1 MSIFN
6 HFQHITLTNDQRN
19 AVEKIEAFIHG
30 ENDVFILNGYAGSG
44 KTTLIKGIAEYLNS
58 LQKKFFLMAPTGRAA
73 KVLTEKTKIN
83 AATIHRSIYSFKD
96 LIEEEISEKENDV
109 TYTYYFKVGNYD
121 QVETIFIV
129 DEASMVSDQY
139 QEQEFIRFGSGK
151 LLQDLIEF
159 SNIQNPQMNS
169 KIVFVGDPA
178 QLPPIEM
185 KFSPALEKK
194 YLEEKWNLIVSVAEM
209 KDVIR
214 QQAGNGI
221 LDSATKIR
229 KCLTSGFFND
239 FNLKENGR
247 DIFNPNYEDLIEI
260 YKKEKGSKVII
271 SYKNKTALDI
281 NNRIRFEKHN
291 ADVPIQPGDTIIVGG
306 NNYRLGIFNGE
317 FGIVNDAGAC
327 SETREIRFNK
337 KDKGVVSVLLT
348 WRKIELIMPDDNGNS
363 RSVNGLMLENYL
375 NGDNKLGSDER
386 RALYVDFKKRNPRLK
401 PKTDEFKETLKTDL
415 YFNCILLKYGYAVT
429 CHKAQGGEW
438 DATFVFWDKGVK
450 EGLNFFDSPH
460 TRSGKANPG
469 FYRWAYTAVTRASQ
483 KLFCINPP
491 YFSSFS
497 EMSVI
502 DNNVKKSFEELNGQ
516 TIDPAEIVFND
527 NHLNLLTQFNL
538 QEAPLPIQNH
548 FLKVHHAV
556 NGHYIEI
563 VNWIQDHFEV
573 RYHFQREDDTAAI
586 KFWIN
591 KQNEFNPS
599 FQKLPGGTNSNTLYL
614 KIEELLKKNARIVVH
629 RNTIKTVLKKIEF
642 DIQIEEEKPFLK
654 VLFDALFSLLS
665 SSYIEISDVG
675 HHDFRER
682 YYFDR
687 GDEKAV
693 VDFEYNKDGFFGRVL
708 PLDKKC
714 NSDKLL
720 VEITEAVSKIKC
732 GEYVI

>member
-1 MSIFN
+1 
-6 HFQHITLTNDQRN
+6 
-19 AVEKIEAFIHG
+19 
-30 ENDVFILNGYAGSG
+30 
-44 KTTLIKGIAEYLNS
+44 
-58 LQKKFFLMAPTGRAA
+58 
-73 KVLTEKTKIN
+73 
-83 AATIHRSIYSFKD
+83 
-96 LIEEEISEKENDV
+96 
-109 TYTYYFKVGNYD
+109 
-121 QVETIFIV
+121 
-129 DEASMVSDQY
+129 
-139 QEQEFIRFGSGK
+139 
-151 LLQDLIEF
+151 
-159 SNIQNPQMNS
+159 
-169 KIVFVGDPA
+169 
-178 QLPPIEM
+178 
-185 KFSPALEKK
+185 
-194 YLEEKWNLIVSVAEM
+194 
-209 KDVIR
+209 
-214 QQAGNGI
+214 
-221 LDSATKIR
+221 
-229 KCLTSGFFND
+229 
-239 FNLKENGR
+239 
-247 DIFNPNYEDLIEI
+247 
-260 YKKEKGSKVII
+260 
-271 SYKNKTALDI
+271 
-281 NNRIRFEKHN
+281 
-291 ADVPIQPGDTIIVGG
+291 
-306 NNYRLGIFNGE
+306 
-317 FGIVNDAGAC
+317 
-327 SETREIRFNK
+327 
-337 KDKGVVSVLLT
+337 
-348 WRKIELIMPDDNGNS
+348 
-363 RSVNGLMLENYL
+363 
-375 NGDNKLGSDER
+375 
-386 RALYVDFKKRNPRLK
+386 
-401 PKTDEFKETLKTDL
+401 
-415 YFNCILLKYGYAVT
+415 
-429 CHKAQGGEW
+429 
-438 DATFVFWDKGVK
+438 
-450 EGLNFFDSPH
+450 
-460 TRSGKANPG
+460 
-469 FYRWAYTAVTRASQ
+469 
-483 KLFCINPP
+483 
-491 YFSSFS
+491 
-497 EMSVI
+497 MSVI